1 MAKSKAKIYFGGI
14 EKIKARIKL
23 IASGSV
29 IHGLN
34 NTCSEREGQNRLLH
48 RKPFQKLGGK
58 IPFSKIF
65 VTH

>member
-29 IHGLN
+29 IHGIKYQFR
-34 NTCSEREGQNRLLH
+34 TGGSEQV
-48 RKPFQKLGGK
+48 
-58 IPFSKIF
+58 IAS
-65 VTH
+65 